1 MPKVSVIIPLY
12 NGERFIRNAIESVL
26 CQTVQDFE
34 LIVVDD
40 GSTDRSKDIVLGIK
54 GPITYV
60 YQENSGVA
68 AARNHGFLISQGEYI
83 AFLDQDD
90 RWYPQKLEIQVKHLD
105 QNPEVGIAY
114 CDVNLIDET
123 SNVVEFEFLKKQRQ
137 LPKEKKFLSTFPY
150 FPQPHPYPSTVL
162 MCREVFSQ
170 SGMFDPAFKRNCHED
185 TELWFRVLK
194 KNLGQFF
201 FHPEPLAERRCH
213 ALQGGKDE
221 EAWHE
226 NWILCLK
233 KLLVLYADDPK
244 IEVALRRRLARTF
257 SHTGKNW
264 MKEGMVEQGRAYFKK
279 SFGYYPFYWKNI
291 ARLIR
296 SYLIVG

>member
-1 MPKVSVIIPLY
+1 MAKVSVIIPLY
-12 NGERFIRNAIESVL
+12 NGERYIRAAVESVL
-26 CQTVQDFE
+26 CQTFQDFE

-40 GSTDRSKDIVLGIK
+40 GSTDQGKDIILSME
-54 GPITYV
+54 GPIAYL
-60 YQENSGVA
+60 YQENSGVCS
-68 AARNHGFLISQGEYI
+68 ARNQGFLNSRGDYI

-90 RWYPQKLEIQVKHLD
+90 RWHPPKLEIQVQHLD
-105 QNPEVGIAY
+105 QNPQIGIVY

-123 SNVVEFEFLKKQRQ
+123 SNVVELEHLKKQRQ
-137 LPKEKKFLSTFPY
+137 LPQEKKFLSTFPY

-162 MCREVFSQ
+162 MRREVFSQ

-185 TELWFRVLK
+185 TELWFRIA
-194 KNLGQFF
+194 KNSLGQFF

-221 EAWHE
+221 DAWYE

-244 IEVALRRRLARTF
+244 IEVALRRRLARIF
-257 SHTGKNW
+257 SHTGKNL
-264 MKEGMVEQGRAYFKK
+264 MKEGTVEQGRAYFKE
-279 SFGYYPFYWKNI
+279 SFAYYPFYWRNLS
-291 ARLIR
+291 RLVR
-296 SYLIVG
+296 SYLKLG